1 VSIQVYHLLNHMK
14 MNNMKIVKREFINL
28 TTTMNIWL
36 IPTTCYVL
44 QKMVGIIIP
53 SREWIWWVGILF
65 AVLVWLGINFKIVKN
80 K

>member
-1 VSIQVYHLLNHMK
+1 
-14 MNNMKIVKREFINL
+14 
-28 TTTMNIWL
+28 MNIWL

-44 QKMVGIIIP
+44 QKMVGVVIP

>member
-1 VSIQVYHLLNHMK
+1 MK
-14 MNNMKIVKREFINL
+14 TNSMKIVKREFINL

-36 IPTTCYVL
+36 IPTMCYLL
-44 QKMVGIIIP
+44 QKMLGIVIP